1 MQTLKDSIKD
11 QILLAASKEFK
22 EKGYQLASLRH
33 IAHEA
38 NISVG
43 NVYRYFNSKQ
53 ELYEAVIRTTLNE
66 FEVLLSL
73 DPTQY
78 DQPQLAFK
86 AMVETFSSTLMSL
99 IEQDAQALSIALH
112 DPVSSALI
120 QQQLHV
126 FLTRLASQWDKSID
140 LNLQQYQLLIQMLST
155 GIFHGCLQ
163 AVQQASRCDTETI
176 QRAISMYFEL
186 HSYMTYAI
194 QGDKS

>member
-22 EKGYQLASLRH
+22 EKGYQLASLRR

-43 NVYRYFNSKQ
+43 NVYRYFNGKQ
-53 ELYEAVIRTTLNE
+53 ELYEAVIRTTLSE
-66 FEVLLSL
+66 FEILLSL

-99 IEQDAQALSIALH
+99 IEQDAQALSIALN

-140 LNLQQYQLLIQMLST
+140 LNLQQYQLLIHMLST
-155 GIFHGCLQ
+155 GIFHGCLK
-163 AVQQASRCDTETI
+163 AVQQASLCDTETI
-176 QRAISMYFEL
+176 QQAISMYFEL

-194 QGDKS
+194 QGDLS

>member
-11 QILLAASKEFK
+11 QILLAASHEFK

-53 ELYEAVIRTTLNE
+53 ELYEAVIHTTLSE
-66 FEVLLSL
+66 FEALLSL
-73 DPTQY
+73 DPTQFE
-78 DQPQLAFK
+78 QPQLAFK
-86 AMVETFSSTLMSL
+86 TLVETFSKTLMSL
-99 IEQDAQALSIALH
+99 IEQDVQALSIALH
-112 DPVSSALI
+112 DPVSSSLI

-126 FLTRLASQWDKSID
+126 FLTRLATQWDQSIN
-140 LNLQQYQLLIQMLST
+140 LNSQHYQLLIQMLST
-155 GIFHGCLQ
+155 GIFHGCLK
-163 AVQQASRCDTETI
+163 AVQQASLCDTETI
-176 QRAISMYFEL
+176 QQAISMYFEL

-194 QGDKS
+194 QGDLS